1 MNKVVLFLR
10 DQKFNILAQ
19 LALVMLGAG
28 IYMLE
33 RQRHANL
40 IDLASMYY
48 YIVLSCVCIVVWNIV
63 QYILIKTY
71 YQSLF
76 EALQSEDAL
85 EAVYLMQGEVS
96 KEQELVAL
104 LLRNQHKKYTDQLAE
119 LERKREIQHH
129 FTLQWV
135 HQMKTPLS
143 VLDMQLQQVDEQIK
157 RQQVKSLREQAEL
170 YQSMNEEVEK
180 LNGGLELML
189 NSARLDKLELD
200 LHIKPIALHS
210 VIRDNINRYKK
221 LLIQHSIFPKLVGEA
236 HVASDQKWFGFI
248 INQLITNAIKYS
260 KLKQG
265 RKELEILIHQQ
276 GEHTLISV
284 RDQGIGIASSDLK
297 RVFDPFFTGQ
307 NGRMTGESTGMGL
320 YLAKEVCKRLGY
332 TLSVSSVEGEGA
344 EFTVAMKHSGIHL
357 KVDE

>member
-63 QYILIKTY
+63 QYIRIKTY

-104 LLRNQHKKYTDQLAE
+104 LLRN
-119 LERKREIQHH
+119 
-129 FTLQWV
+129 
-135 HQMKTPLS
+135 
-143 VLDMQLQQVDEQIK
+143 
-157 RQQVKSLREQAEL
+157 
-170 YQSMNEEVEK
+170 
-180 LNGGLELML
+180 
-189 NSARLDKLELD
+189 
-200 LHIKPIALHS
+200 
-210 VIRDNINRYKK
+210 
-221 LLIQHSIFPKLVGEA
+221 
-236 HVASDQKWFGFI
+236 
-248 INQLITNAIKYS
+248 
-260 KLKQG
+260 
-265 RKELEILIHQQ
+265 
-276 GEHTLISV
+276 
-284 RDQGIGIASSDLK
+284 
-297 RVFDPFFTGQ
+297 
-307 NGRMTGESTGMGL
+307 
-320 YLAKEVCKRLGY
+320 
-332 TLSVSSVEGEGA
+332 
-344 EFTVAMKHSGIHL
+344 
-357 KVDE
+357 

>member
-1 MNKVVLFLR
+1 MNKLSLFLR
-10 DQKFNILAQ
+10 DQLFNILGQ
-19 LALVMLGAG
+19 IALVLLGAG
-28 IYMLE
+28 VYLLE
-33 RQRHANL
+33 WQRHAEL

-48 YIVLSCVCIVVWNIV
+48 YIVLSSVCIFAWNIV
-63 QYILIKTY
+63 QYIRVKKY

-76 EALQSEDAL
+76 DALQSDNAL
-85 EAVYLMQGEVS
+85 EAVYTIQGEMN
-96 KEQELVAL
+96 KEQELVST
-104 LLRNQHKKYTDQLAE
+104 LLRNQHKRYTDQLAE

-143 VLDMQLQQVDEQIK
+143 VLDMQLQQADEQLK
-157 RQQVKSLREQAEL
+157 RQEVRSLREQDEL
-170 YQSMNEEVEK
+170 YQSMNEEVVK

-236 HVASDQKWFGFI
+236 IVATDQKWFGFI
-248 INQLITNAIKYS
+248 VNQLITNAIKYS

-265 RKELEILIHQQ
+265 RKELEIVIQQQ

-284 RDQGIGIASSDLK
+284 CDQGIGIAKSDLK

-332 TLSVSSVEGEGA
+332 TISVSSVEGEGA
-344 EFTVAMKHSGIHL
+344 SFTISMKHSGLHL
-357 KVDE
+357 

>member
-1 MNKVVLFLR
+1 MNKLSLFLR
-10 DQKFNILAQ
+10 DQRFNILGQ
-19 LALVMLGAG
+19 IALVLLGAG
-28 IYMLE
+28 VYMLE
-33 RQRHANL
+33 WQRHAEL

-48 YIVLSCVCIVVWNIV
+48 YIVLSCVCIFAWNTV
-63 QYILIKTY
+63 QYIRVKKY

-76 EALQSEDAL
+76 DALQSDNPL
-85 EAVYLMQGEVS
+85 EAVYTIQGEMNN
-96 KEQELVAL
+96 EQELVST
-104 LLRNQHKKYTDQLAE
+104 LLRNQHKRYTDQLAE

-143 VLDMQLQQVDEQIK
+143 VLDMQLQQADEQIK
-157 RQQVKSLREQAEL
+157 RQEVKTLREQDEL
-170 YQSMNEEVEK
+170 YQSMNEEVVK

-236 HVASDQKWFGFI
+236 IVATDQKWFGFI
-248 INQLITNAIKYS
+248 VNQLITNAIKYS

-265 RKELEILIHQQ
+265 RKELEIVIQQQ

-284 RDQGIGIASSDLK
+284 RDQGIGIAKSDQK

-332 TLSVSSVEGEGA
+332 TISVSSVEGEGA
-344 EFTVAMKHSGIHL
+344 CFTISMKHSGLHL
-357 KVDE
+357 